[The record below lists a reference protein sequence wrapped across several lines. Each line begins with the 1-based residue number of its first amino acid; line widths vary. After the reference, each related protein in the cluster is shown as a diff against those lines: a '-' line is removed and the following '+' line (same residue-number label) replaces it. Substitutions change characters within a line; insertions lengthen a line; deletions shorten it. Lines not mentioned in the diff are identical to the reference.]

1 MCGFYESCT
10 TKLPSFRGLAIT
22 IDTKLLCFP
31 FSLALLSKHILWFHK
46 MIDLWAHFQIQ
57 NVKRHFFRSLSSS
70 THSSGSLFSINWFPQ
85 DSALWWWSS
94 FTPSTPRSTLA
105 SLHLTSSPVSIWWG
119 FRDQNRKLGILPDSC
134 SIAERKNYSFFFRF
148 STRSFTTCL
157 CLAMIKMICFQV
169 KFQFEVWVIDLV
181 SGFGARFSNKS

>member
-1 MCGFYESCT
+1 MKICT
-10 TKLPSFRGLAIT
+10 VFHSMLT
-22 IDTKLLCFP
+22 IVLMNQVWKIVWRLQVI
-31 FSLALLSKHILWFHK
+31 K
-46 MIDLWAHFQIQ
+46 IQ

-70 THSSGSLFSINWFPQ
+70 THFSGSLFSINWFLQ

-94 FTPSTPRSTLA
+94 SSLSTPRSTLA
-105 SLHLTSSPVSIWWG
+105 SLRLTSSPVSIWWG
-119 FRDQNRKLGILPDSC
+119 LRDQNRKLGILPDSC

-157 CLAMIKMICFQV
+157 CLAMMRMICFQV

>member
-1 MCGFYESCT
+1 M
-10 TKLPSFRGLAIT
+10 K
-22 IDTKLLCFP
+22 
-31 FSLALLSKHILWFHK
+31 
-46 MIDLWAHFQIQ
+46 IQ

-70 THSSGSLFSINWFPQ
+70 THFSGFLFSINWFPQ

-148 STRSFTTCL
+148 STRGFTTCL
-157 CLAMIKMICFQV
+157 CLAIVRMICFQV
-169 KFQFEVWVIDLV
+169 EFHFEVWVLGPGFPTIARLKNIIIQIANLV
-181 SGFGARFSNKS
+181 LTGLLLFKDFEDTTGRQICAVALFTSGLKRKREK